1 MGLGPGPGDGALRD
15 QGHTAGSVWT
25 FASDDPVLDRLWTW
39 AVVRPDAGSVRVA
52 LRLGLP
58 GVQPGQQ
65 RLELTDLCLTQ

>member
-15 QGHTAGSVWT
+15 QGHIAGSGLT
-25 FASDDPVLDRLWTW
+25 FASDDSALHRLWTW

-58 GVQPGQQ
+58 GVQPG
-65 RLELTDLCLTQ
+65 